1 MKKFIPLLFS
11 SICLASSCSCFGN
24 DGKIKIAKNLDVVLF
39 DKEND
44 YLDADYS
51 EISANLDVNANFA
64 LYFSEDGCSSCEEF
78 SPIIDSY
85 LKESNMMVYKIDV
98 NEDKEVFNKLQK
110 EYSTKLFNNEET
122 LSLPALC
129 VYANN
134 EANYVDYSSHMKTE
148 MAFKNY
154 MNQKYRVVDLCFT
167 SGDIYSLDFVDRK
180 FAYINFD
187 FENDRH
193 VNLFKTKLEKI
204 AYSSNRTVIIS
215 NYNEDDIVHIRYTG
229 KNAKGERFSIKE
241 FGVNEDTN
249 ENVVREVL

>member
-39 DKEND
+39 NKEND

-78 SPIIDSY
+78 SPIMDSY

-110 EYSTKLFNNEET
+110 EYSSKLFNNEET

-129 VYANN
+129 VYADK
-134 EANYVDYSSHMKTE
+134 EANYVDYSSYMKTE

-167 SGDIYSLDFVDRK
+167 SGDIYSLDFIDKK
-180 FAYINFD
+180 FAYVNFD
-187 FENDRH
+187 FDNDKH
-193 VNLFKTKLEKI
+193 VNLFKSKLEKI

-215 NYNEDDIVHIRYTG
+215 NYDEDDMVHIRYTG
-229 KNAKGERFSIKE
+229 KNNKGERYSIKE
-241 FGVNEDTN
+241 FVVTEETN